1 MSDSPLNNSWPSFSK
16 FWMKRWS
23 FKKEC
28 KQCSQEFPQVQD
40 RSLPACV
47 NIDNRSNSLSEV
59 EGMYFDKMAE
69 GKDDPFLDYDDSA
82 TDATSS
88 TEDILSLDS
97 SLQLGSMP
105 FRGPK
110 LSRYPL
116 TSSSEDITRADT
128 ASGCPAQLSKVEKN
142 NVVTQ
147 LMACCPSQEATEN
160 KKPSLVL
167 KASGCGLM
175 EGDGVGQNNSASD
188 LENLSDD
195 EDQDSLPLLIR
206 SMSSSRRHS
215 WEGPL
220 SPSALGDVR
229 RRLSLDMLGIDSDG
243 EGDREDEDQL
253 DQSGYELAEP
263 LNANS
268 ENDMQATRGQGQ
280 ANSSMLE
287 NEITKQ
293 VKEGTTMR
301 PRLETY
307 LSKGAE
313 SRASRSLAP
322 AQSRESE
329 PETSLEIHEEKE
341 NLEPNHLLVQQVLQ
355 ELKAFH
361 GHCNGSTSSARTA
374 SGSGAL
380 PRSNST
386 HDLTWMEFLAEKEGD
401 GKCERPEKET
411 KVKRTLS
418 SLKNRVTGSFKD
430 KAKTKEKEKES
441 PKEKRKCNNGH
452 HLVPGSFSSSTS
464 CTLCSKPL
472 SGKTSY
478 QCMINTHSEAAPN
491 LHSALQ
497 IELEDVR
504 RPIVPDLR
512 WNVVICRLYANR
524 RRLPESL
531 AAGSRGRE
539 RAAQRPPGSRTPR
552 LESPELA
559 RTSPSY
565 PGYQHPTD
573 CAVNV
578 HKNCRTLLAECT
590 TPKSKQKDSQQKYSG
605 SPQSIAQ
612 PASLLKEQS
621 RCLPLATDGT
631 SGAVRSI
638 GMTVPPRRP
647 SQPSSTSVNSYTN
660 HGITAGEM
668 EQEVENGIPKS
679 KTSAEETQSLI
690 SSSVE
695 SLVAED
701 TIYASLKAEL
711 EADGQDFEAESW
723 SLAVDQAYAKKQ
735 SKEVIKRQDVIYELM
750 QTEMHHLRTLKIMLH
765 VYDRGIKEELQPS
778 LRHLVS
784 KIFPCLHQLLEI
796 HGVFFSRL
804 KERRKDSLEE
814 GSDRNYLIHK
824 IGDVLSQQFSGE
836 CGEEMKVQYGNFCG
850 QHNEAVNYYKEM
862 YQQNKKFQNLIKK
875 LSNYSV
881 VRRLGVQECILLVT
895 QRITKYPV
903 LVERIIQNTEAGSED
918 HEELTKA
925 LLLIKDTITEV
936 DERVS
941 VCEKARRLKEIANR
955 MEPKSIAKLK
965 SGDAFRKGDML
976 RSKRRLLYEGVVCWK
991 AASGRL
997 KDILA
1002 LVLTDVILLLQE
1014 KDQKYSFATVDQK
1027 PAGISLQKLI
1037 VREVAN
1043 EEKGMFLISASD
1055 EGPEMYE
1062 IHTNSKEE
1070 RNTWMAVIRDAIDRF
1085 PIEETALDEDQ
1096 QQDEKRAARIKELQQ
1111 RLSAKDEVLKRT
1123 LSEKLEIFSDI
1134 AEIQGYLDAGRS
1146 RVLLRADGLE
1156 SQRDSTLNDALKE
1169 VENLQNLIAAQP
1181 TDVSW
1186 QLDDSLGS
1194 SALPRRA
1201 ETFGGYDSSLANP
1214 SKDGSIKRKSNT
1226 LSSSSELKAKEKAGS
1241 LASSEPQLQDM
1252 CSDSESG
1259 WMVLIAQYDSYIEM
1273 QRCTGAS
1280 GERDRQSRLPASR
1293 GSLLLEQEKQ
1303 RNVEKQ
1309 REEWANVQKL
1319 QNQVRQEQQKW
1330 ERDRERQKREL
1341 DAQEAR
1347 LQEREKSLQQLTE
1360 RLAHDKEEL
1369 ERQRQEYQQDLERLR
1384 ESQRTVEK
1392 DRERLEQRQRKQLKH
1407 NTVLFPTE
1415 PGQIPGFPPVDGD
1428 RMEVTPILLNEG
1440 GMAQQSLKYHG
1451 QPSVVVAELGERS
1464 ADTPLQRENSTA
1476 SMFARTENRSSL
1488 IPKTDV
1494 PIHLLSATN
1503 QILKQTGVQQKIP
1516 TKLATLKGGKEKS
1529 GKGKDR
1535 QSSISGMASFSTP
1548 HGTGSVSGDV
1558 QQNNPLKFLTKDDG
1572 TLRGRRSSS
1581 PVISSSQSFSH
1592 QESSVPVDVQREPQQ
1607 VLSTSTTSGNAQPQ
1621 SAPVTQQPTP
1631 QRVQDESGTEIIF
1644 F

>member
-1 MSDSPLNNSWPSFSK
+1 MADSPLNNSWPSFSK

-23 FKKEC
+23 FKKEW
-28 KQCSQEFPQVQD
+28 KQCSQEFPRGQE

-59 EGMYFDKMAE
+59 EEMYFNRMAE

-82 TDATSS
+82 IDAISS
-88 TEDILSLDS
+88 TEDIPSLDS
-97 SLQLGSMP
+97 SVQLSSMTL
-105 FRGPK
+105 RDPK
-110 LSRYPL
+110 LSRCPV
-116 TSSSEDITRADT
+116 TSSSEDVTRVDT
-128 ASGCPAQLSKVEKN
+128 VSGSPGQLGKIGKN

-147 LMACCPSQEATEN
+147 LTDCCPSHETVEN
-160 KKPSLVL
+160 KNPSLLL
-167 KASGCGLM
+167 KASGCGLT
-175 EGDGVGQNNSASD
+175 EGDGIDQNNSTSD
-188 LENLSDD
+188 LENLSDG

-206 SMSSSRRHS
+206 SMSCSRRHS

-220 SPSALGDVR
+220 SPTALGDVR
-229 RRLSLDMLGIDSDG
+229 RRLSLDVLGIDSDG
-243 EGDREDEDQL
+243 EGEREDEDQL
-253 DQSGYELAEP
+253 DQSGYELTEP
-263 LNANS
+263 LNANPVS
-268 ENDMQATRGQGQ
+268 GESDRQAPRGQGQ
-280 ANSSMLE
+280 ANSSMSE
-287 NEITKQ
+287 DEMTEQ
-293 VKEGTTMR
+293 VKEGTKMR

-313 SRASRSLAP
+313 GRSS
-322 AQSRESE
+322 AQCRESE

-361 GHCNGSTSSARTA
+361 GARTG

-380 PRSNST
+380 SGSNSP

-452 HLVPGSFSSSTS
+452 CLVPGSFSSSTS

-478 QCMINTHSEAAPN
+478 QCMN
-491 LHSALQ
+491 
-497 IELEDVR
+497 
-504 RPIVPDLR
+504 
-512 WNVVICRLYANR
+512 
-524 RRLPESL
+524 
-531 AAGSRGRE
+531 
-539 RAAQRPPGSRTPR
+539 
-552 LESPELA
+552 
-559 RTSPSY
+559 
-565 PGYQHPTD
+565 

-578 HKNCRTLLAECT
+578 HKNCRMLLAECT

-605 SPQSIAQ
+605 SPQNTAQ
-612 PASLLKEQS
+612 PAPLVKEQP

-647 SQPSSTSVNSYTN
+647 SQPSSTSVTSYTN

-668 EQEVENGIPKS
+668 EQEVENGIPKT
-679 KTSAEETQSLI
+679 KTSAEETQSLV
-690 SSSVE
+690 SSSIE

-765 VYDRGIKEELQPS
+765 VYNRGMKEELQPS
-778 LRHLVS
+778 DRHLVG

-814 GSDRNYLIHK
+814 GSDRNYLIQK

-836 CGEEMKVQYGNFCG
+836 YGEEMKVQYGNFCG

-875 LSNYSV
+875 LSNYAV

-918 HEELTKA
+918 HDELTKA
-925 LLLIKDTITEV
+925 LLLIKDTISDV

-965 SGDAFRKGDML
+965 NGDAFRKVDML

-1070 RNTWMAVIRDAIDRF
+1070 RNTWMAVIRDAINRF
-1085 PIEETALDEDQ
+1085 PIEEAALNEDQ
-1096 QQDEKRAARIKELQQ
+1096 QQDEKKAAQIKELQQ
-1111 RLSAKDEVLKRT
+1111 RLGGKDEELKRT
-1123 LSEKLEIFSDI
+1123 LSEKLEIFGEI
-1134 AEIQGYLDAGRS
+1134 AEIHGYTDAGRP
-1146 RVLLRADGLE
+1146 RLLLRADALE

-1181 TDVSW
+1181 INVSW

-1201 ETFGGYDSSLANP
+1201 ETFGGYDSSSANP

-1226 LSSSSELKAKEKAGS
+1226 LSSSSELKVKEKAGS
-1241 LASSEPQLQDM
+1241 RASSEPQLQDV
-1252 CSDSESG
+1252 CSDGESG
-1259 WMVLIAQYDSYIEM
+1259 RASDLPRWYTISTSSFLHDAEFVQSVQTLTSQLYKLKVLIAQYDSYIET
-1273 QRCTGAS
+1273 QRYTGAS
-1280 GERDRQSRLPASR
+1280 GERDRQSRLLASR

-1341 DAQEAR
+1341 DIQEAR
-1347 LQEREKSLQQLTE
+1347 LQDREKSLQQLME
-1360 RLAHDKEEL
+1360 RLAQDKEEL
-1369 ERQRQEYQQDLERLR
+1369 ERHRQEYQQDLERLR

-1407 NTVLFPTE
+1407 NPVLFPTE
-1415 PGQIPGFPPVDGD
+1415 TGQIPGFPHMDGD
-1428 RMEVTPILLNEG
+1428 RMEVNPMLLNEG
-1440 GMAQQSLKYHG
+1440 AMAQQSLKYQG
-1451 QPSVVVAELGERS
+1451 QQSMVVELGERPTDS
-1464 ADTPLQRENSTA
+1464 PLQRENSTA

-1488 IPKTDV
+1488 IPKTEV
-1494 PIHLLSATN
+1494 PIHLVSATN
-1503 QILKQTGVQQKIP
+1503 QILKHTGVQQKIP

-1535 QSSISGMASFSTP
+1535 QSSVSGTASFSTP
-1548 HGTGSVSGDV
+1548 HGTGS
-1558 QQNNPLKFLTKDDG
+1558 NNPVKFLTKDDG

-1581 PVISSSQSFSH
+1581 PVISSSQSFSQ
-1592 QESSVPVDVQREPQQ
+1592 QESSVPVDIQHEPQQ
-1607 VLSTSTTSGNAQPQ
+1607 ALSTSLTSGSPQPQ
-1621 SAPVTQQPTP
+1621 SAPVVTVTQQPAP

>member
-16 FWMKRWS
+16 FWMKRWL

-28 KQCSQEFPQVQD
+28 KQCSQEFPQVQGQ
-40 RSLPACV
+40 SLPACV
-47 NIDNRSNSLSEV
+47 NIDNQPNSLSEV
-59 EGMYFDKMAE
+59 EEMYFNKMAE
-69 GKDDPFLDYDDSA
+69 GKDDPFLDFDDSA

-88 TEDILSLDS
+88 TEDIPSLDS
-97 SLQLGSMP
+97 SLQLGSMSS
-105 FRGPK
+105 RGPK

-128 ASGCPAQLSKVEKN
+128 VSGCPAQLGKVQKN

-147 LMACCPSQEATEN
+147 LTACCPSQDTTEN

-263 LNANS
+263 LNANP
-268 ENDMQATRGQGQ
+268 ENDMQATRVQGQ

-287 NEITKQ
+287 DEITEQ
-293 VKEGTTMR
+293 VKEGTKMR

-307 LSKGAE
+307 LSKGAD
-313 SRASRSLAP
+313 SRTSRSLVP
-322 AQSRESE
+322 AQPRESE

-341 NLEPNHLLVQQVLQ
+341 NMEPNHLLVQQVLH

-361 GHCNGSTSSARTA
+361 GNCNGSTSSARTA
-374 SGSGAL
+374 PGSGAL
-380 PRSNST
+380 PRSNSP

-472 SGKTSY
+472 S
-478 QCMINTHSEAAPN
+478 
-491 LHSALQ
+491 
-497 IELEDVR
+497 
-504 RPIVPDLR
+504 
-512 WNVVICRLYANR
+512 
-524 RRLPESL
+524 
-531 AAGSRGRE
+531 
-539 RAAQRPPGSRTPR
+539 
-552 LESPELA
+552 
-559 RTSPSY
+559 
-565 PGYQHPTD
+565 D

-612 PASLLKEQS
+612 PASLPKEQS

-631 SGAVRSI
+631 SGAVRST

-778 LRHLVS
+778 HRHLVS

-903 LVERIIQNTEAGSED
+903 LVERIIQNTEAGSQD

-965 SGDAFRKGDML
+965 SGHAFRKVDML
-976 RSKRRLLYEGVVCWK
+976 RSKRRLLYEGVVWWK

-1085 PIEETALDEDQ
+1085 PIEEAALDEDR
-1096 QQDEKRAARIKELQQ
+1096 QQDEKRAAQIKELQQ

-1123 LSEKLEIFSDI
+1123 LSEKLEIFGDI
-1134 AEIQGYLDAGRS
+1134 AEIQGYLDTGRS

-1169 VENLQNLIAAQP
+1169 VENLQNLIAVQP
-1181 TDVSW
+1181 TDGSW

-1226 LSSSSELKAKEKAGS
+1226 LSSNSELKAKEKAES
-1241 LASSEPQLQDM
+1241 RASSEPQLQDV

-1259 WMVLIAQYDSYIEM
+1259 WMSDLPKWCSISNSSFLQDAEFVQSVQTLTSQLYKLKVLIAQYDSYIEM

-1347 LQEREKSLQQLTE
+1347 LQEREKSLQQLMD
-1360 RLAHDKEEL
+1360 RLVHDKEEL

-1415 PGQIPGFPPVDGD
+1415 PGPIPGFPPVDGD

-1451 QPSVVVAELGERS
+1451 QLNVVAAELGERS

-1535 QSSISGMASFSTP
+1535 QSSVSGMSSFSTP
-1548 HGTGSVSGDV
+1548 HGTGSVSGDI